1 MTLYDPVMAAADS
14 LATSIPYATR
24 DVMALVKAPVAELEA
39 KMRAGVAP
47 AFDDLLGWEFAGTNT
62 GSITDLLGIRKF
74 KKGFYEGPPR
84 VGEGPT
90 PFIQGYNVVVRQ
102 NGIGAPYAGKPTDEA
117 PKRHGFYRVHRVIE
131 GARDAKY
138 PNALLLDYGLGKNG
152 ADPSALLRDYLVQID
167 PSDKDLLLGKAYL
180 SLLGMRIPAGF
191 FVLVRHNRHTFEGK
205 VAPSTAA
212 APLF

>member
-1 MTLYDPVMAAADS
+1 MTAADS
-14 LATSIPYATR
+14 LAASVPFATR
-24 DVMALVKAPVAELEA
+24 DVMALVKAPTAELEA
-39 KMRAGVAP
+39 KMRAGTAP
-47 AFDDLLGWEFAGTNT
+47 SFDDLLGWEFAGTNT

-74 KKGFYEGPPR
+74 KKGFYEGPAR
-84 VGEGPT
+84 VTQGPT

-102 NGIGAPYAGKPTDEA
+102 NGIGAPYTARPSDA
-117 PKRHGFYRVHRVIE
+117 SPKRHGFYRVHEVIE

-152 ADPSALLRDYLVQID
+152 ADPSSLLRDYLVQID
-167 PSDKDLLLGKAYL
+167 PADKDLLLGKAYL

-191 FVLVRHNRHTFEGK
+191 FILVRHNRHEFKGEMAK
-205 VAPSTAA
+205 STAAA